1 MNYIFQFLK
10 EFEILYKQERLY
22 NLNSRYSVNKQKY
35 SEDYY
40 NEKKQ
45 IMKIKKFSK
54 IGKIILNLYY

>member
-10 EFEILYKQERLY
+10 EFEILYNQERLY

-40 NEKKQ
+40 NEKNK
-45 IMKIKKFSK
+45 
-54 IGKIILNLYY
+54 